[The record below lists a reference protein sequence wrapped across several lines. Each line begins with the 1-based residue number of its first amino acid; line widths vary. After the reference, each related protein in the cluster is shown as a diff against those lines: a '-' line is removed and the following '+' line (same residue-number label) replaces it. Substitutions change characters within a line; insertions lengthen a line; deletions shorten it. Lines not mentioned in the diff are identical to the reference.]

1 MKILIAD
8 DVPAN
13 CRLLQGI
20 LAPYGTADAV
30 HDGRDAVN
38 AFQDAWKSGE
48 PYRLIC
54 LDIQMPSIDGM
65 KALNVIRQMEKA
77 MKIGEADRARI
88 LIVTS
93 KDGFRSSAGRLGSD
107 GYLEK
112 PIDRNRL
119 LEKLGDF
126 GFSQHEA

>member
-1 MKILIAD
+1 
-8 DVPAN
+8 
-13 CRLLQGI
+13 
-20 LAPYGTADAV
+20 
-30 HDGRDAVN
+30 
-38 AFQDAWKSGE
+38 
-48 PYRLIC
+48 
-54 LDIQMPSIDGM
+54 MPSIDGM

-93 KDGFRSSAGRLGSD
+93 KDGFRSSAERLGSD